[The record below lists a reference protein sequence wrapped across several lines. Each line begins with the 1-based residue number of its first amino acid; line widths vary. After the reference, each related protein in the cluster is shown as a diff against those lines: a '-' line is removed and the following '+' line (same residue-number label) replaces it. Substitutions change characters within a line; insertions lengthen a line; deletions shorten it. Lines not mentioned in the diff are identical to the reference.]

1 MEIKDEDVSKEYLE
15 ILQKIVNIRIKRR
28 SLYGDS
34 HTEMP
39 AVGHYWHSFNKMKRL
54 RVQLDA
60 ENKTGNINTLNYEKI
75 EDNAIDI
82 INYMIFFLIMRE
94 KEQNE
99 SMEKQ
104 IKSILEEKE
113 KK

>member
-1 MEIKDEDVSKEYLE
+1 
-15 ILQKIVNIRIKRR
+15 
-28 SLYGDS
+28 
-34 HTEMP
+34 MP

-82 INYMIFFLIMRE
+82 INYMIFFLIMR
-94 KEQNE
+94 
-99 SMEKQ
+99 
-104 IKSILEEKE
+104 
-113 KK
+113 